1 MHFEEF
7 FDSLE
12 GAFAPNTIRA
22 YRSDLQHYAD
32 WCKNN
37 QYALFNGQADL
48 FAAYVTDMGKR
59 FKTGTIRRRVASLN
73 SVFKLMKKT
82 DPTGQPEVV
91 LALKRLHR
99 KLGRHQ
105 KQATPLTK
113 DILNKLVEVCGNDL
127 KGLRNKLLLQLGY
140 ETMRRRSEIVSFTF
154 EDIQRLPNSRVALH
168 LRHSKTDQFGE
179 GKLIPIS
186 TELYELITQWQRFAN
201 LHEGKILRGLFRKGQ
216 KIRESLSG
224 TSVSKILKE
233 LQQQAGLKVN
243 NLSGHSF
250 RVGAAIDLL
259 EKGYSLEKIMLI
271 GGWKSETT
279 ALRYLRNWQD
289 WKDI

>member
-1 MHFEEF
+1 
-7 FDSLE
+7 
-12 GAFAPNTIRA
+12 
-22 YRSDLQHYAD
+22 
-32 WCKNN
+32 
-37 QYALFNGQADL
+37 
-48 FAAYVTDMGKR
+48 MGKTLR
-59 FKTGTIRRRVASLN
+59 TGTIRRRVASLR
-73 SVFKLMKKT
+73 SVFKLMKKP

-113 DILNKLVEVCGNDL
+113 DILNHLVAVCGNDL
-127 KGLRNKLLLQLGY
+127 RGLRNKLLLHLGY
-140 ETMRRRSEIVSFTF
+140 ETMRRRSEIISFTF
-154 EDIQRLPNSRVALH
+154 EDIQQLPRGRVALH

-186 TELYELITQWQRFAN
+186 TELYELINQWQRYSK
-201 LHEGKILRGLFRKGQ
+201 LHEGKILRGFFRNGQ
-216 KIRESLSG
+216 RVRESLSG

-233 LQQQAGLKVN
+233 LQKKAGIEIN
-243 NLSGHSF
+243 HLSGHSF

-259 EKGYSLEKIMLI
+259 EKGYSLEKIMVI

-279 ALRYLRNWQD
+279 TIKYLRNWVYTRVY
-289 WKDI
+289 